1 MSQTLPTTAAMRA
14 PVDVAAAPAICFQVR
29 HHTHKIACA
38 VSAEALEDA
47 SGLPPESSEQMHRRS
62 FDRFRTLIEA
72 AAQYRLSALPPSFC
86 GPITLTAQDLRRV
99 PHVVGMPS
107 YAQLPRRETR
117 S

>member
-1 MSQTLPTTAAMRA
+1 MSHSEVQPPA
-14 PVDVAAAPAICFQVR
+14 AAAPPSGAPIRFQVR
-29 HHTHKIACA
+29 HHTHKIACT
-38 VSAEALEDA
+38 VSAAALEDA
-47 SGLPPESSEQMHRRS
+47 SGLPPDSSEQMHRRS

-72 AAQYRLSALPPSFC
+72 AAQYRLADMPPTFSE
-86 GPITLTAQDLRRV
+86 PITLTADDLRRV

>member
-1 MSQTLPTTAAMRA
+1 MSQALPTPAAPQLPPGA
-14 PVDVAAAPAICFQVR
+14 SAAPAICFQVR
-29 HHTHKIACA
+29 HHTHKIACT

-47 SGLPPESSEQMHRRS
+47 SGLPPASSEQMHRRS

-72 AAQYRLSALPPSFC
+72 AAQHRLAALPPSFC
-86 GPITLTAQDLRRV
+86 GPITLTVQDLRRV